1 MSNFD
6 KKKFIKDRILSTA
19 EIGKGILKGDSLDVA
34 QGLLGK
40 LEPLYEDILKNAKT
54 EEEAIEALKKAPPKR
69 MAFVFNGA
77 GIIVDLLNI
86 SKINEFKFDI
96 FEGTSKE
103 DGKELYYNEERAAGL
118 YALKVLASAAVNF
131 VVSKN
136 IVGAIFTFFVDT
148 TDIFTSNHL
157 VHIDYYDANP
167 ESETNINVQE
177 RRYIVVNPKGDF
189 DTILN
194 SAWSGISSDINS
206 NLRRV
211 IFSIDGGKSLRSD
224 NVEFIYHKRYK
235 LGSKLNTFE
244 FRQGRDE
251 KKIVSVLK
259 RIGYPINNN
268 KIAHMTFSKGEEPKQ
283 LIANYYAN
291 YGAGASSV
299 RSDLNLPN
307 DTKEN
312 RELKQAAAYALE
324 NLKGYALAGD
334 ISKKE
339 YINIEN
345 YSDNHLNDRANF
357 LKLRVQELTG
367 SAGIYR
373 NTHYYDTKENISA
386 GDKNTIY
393 NEKVD
398 KVVFITGDY
407 TDSRS
412 LFGKKR
418 FYGYS
423 DDNTIISSD
432 DIGVYIESGL
442 GCDTIT
448 TGSGNDIIYTNAKID
463 DGDDKEDSNT
473 INTVNSG
480 KGNDQIYG
488 SKGVDNITVDDGV
501 N

>member
-1 MSNFD
+1 MANFD

-167 ESETNINVQE
+167 ESEANLNVQE
-177 RRYIVVNPKGDF
+177 RKYIVVNPKGDF

-268 KIAHMTFSKGEEPKQ
+268 KIAHMTFSKNEEPKQ

-299 RSDLNLPN
+299 MSDLEYKGNI
-307 DTKEN
+307 DKFIK
-312 RELKQAAAYALE
+312 LKQAAAYALE

-357 LKLRVQELTG
+357 LKLYVSDTPTSNINYTDVKR
-367 SAGIYR
+367 GITIGDFKL
-373 NTHYYDTKENISA
+373 NDDTVGYEVIFVD
-386 GDKNTIY
+386 GDKQAIDLPTYKSI
-393 NEKVD
+393 
-398 KVVFITGDY
+398 
-407 TDSRS
+407 
-412 LFGKKR
+412 
-418 FYGYS
+418 YGYS
-423 DDNTIISSD
+423 NGDTIKYIQ
-432 DIGVYIESGL
+432 GTAYIESGL

-448 TGSGNDIIYTNAKID
+448 TGDGNDIIYTNAKID
-463 DGDDKEDSNT
+463 DG
-473 INTVNSG
+473 
-480 KGNDQIYG
+480 
-488 SKGVDNITVDDGV
+488 
-501 N
+501 

>member
-1 MSNFD
+1 DLFKNAIEDTID
-6 KKKFIKDRILSTA
+6 KNVKDASEADKQFANMQKKRVGIYIDGKFTIIDLTVSQILFNSFLVDTSGSSIDDGNDKLYLHIEKSEILYAIKRTVGNAI
-19 EIGKGILKGDSLDVA
+19 
-34 QGLLGK
+34 
-40 LEPLYEDILKNAKT
+40 DIL
-54 EEEAIEALKKAPPKR
+54 
-69 MAFVFNGA
+69 
-77 GIIVDLLNI
+77 I
-86 SKINEFKFDI
+86 SR
-96 FEGTSKE
+96 TW
-103 DGKELYYNEERAAGL
+103 
-118 YALKVLASAAVNF
+118 
-131 VVSKN
+131 
-136 IVGAIFTFFVDT
+136 VGAIVAAIVD
-148 TDIFTSNHL
+148 IPNLITSNHTIA
-157 VHIDYYDANP
+157 VEYRDKNSNDIK
-167 ESETNINVQE
+167 E
-177 RRYIVVNPKGDF
+177 RKYILYNATDF
-189 DTILN
+189 DTSLSSEWGN
-194 SAWSGISSDINS
+194 ISSDMNT
-206 NLRRV
+206 LDRV
-211 IFSIDGGKSLRSD
+211 IFTRNDTP
-224 NVEFIYHKRYK
+224 VEFIYHKEYYPNK
-235 LGSKLNTFE
+235 IIKNVFE

-299 RSDLNLPN
+299 MSDLEYKGNI
-307 DTKEN
+307 DKFIK
-312 RELKQAAAYALE
+312 LKQAAAYALE

-334 ISKKE
+334 KPISE
-339 YINIEN
+339 YNDSLAI

-448 TGSGNDIIYTNAKID
+448 TGDGNDIIYTNAKID
-463 DGDDKEDSNT
+463 DGDDT
-473 INTVNSG
+473 R
-480 KGNDQIYG
+480 
-488 SKGVDNITVDDGV
+488 NIKHKFK
-501 N
+501 NKLAS